1 MAAITLKL
9 TRRILAYVWLLGV
22 TSTRSLEIALNVM
35 RKISLITSSFF
46 DELAGELL
54 NGISNDDSL
63 IDDPRWPGISK
74 NVLSKLLNDG
84 YGGLTSTPPIN
95 RSSMV
100 PKGFWSAFPIC
111 LNFQPARLFGRPWPK
126 GGAGFLQY

>member
-1 MAAITLKL
+1 MAAMTLKL

-74 NVLSKLLNDG
+74 NVLSKLLKRWIWRSDFDAAHKQ
-84 YGGLTSTPPIN
+84 
-95 RSSMV
+95 SSMV
-100 PKGFWSAFPIC
+100 PKGFSGQP
-111 LNFQPARLFGRPWPK
+111 FQFV
-126 GGAGFLQY
+126 